1 VLFSGRWLDDGGF
14 VGASVG
20 CFRVPLFVAEVLL
33 FANQVIVVMLQ
44 FAPGKG

>member
-1 VLFSGRWLDDGGF
+1 MLFSSSWLDDGGF

-33 FANQVIVVMLQ
+33 LETEGFIIMLSIL
-44 FAPGKG
+44 KLW